1 MDVSARNDRWKR
13 YEDILRRSKAHR
25 VERCLQTVIKDGSF
39 RRVRPPTMPNDV
51 AVELFAR
58 LAEEGLAFVEEV
70 DLDEHPG
77 PDRGGYFTVHLPNT
91 LIDGVRGAGAA
102 VVIGMI
108 AQYMPDLVWRLRR
121 VTKQEVDTELFMIAD
136 GESDHFAYAL
146 YAYDM
151 LPQRGQQVF
160 VVDHPFVRPFTNPWR
175 SAPSEQ
181 YCAIGV
187 INGDVMVSLESFV
200 PESRTG
206 TRILNH
212 WKQTRGRLIGH
223 HVLPHA
229 ESYFHH
235 QGFYAL
241 PKQPTPAGHTPFS
254 IMAWNYPV
262 ADAVATV
269 NRLGL
274 PWSRITPPGSE
285 DVPEFHPQ
293 EYARFHV
300 VRN

>member
-77 PDRGGYFTVHLPNT
+77 PDRGGYFTVQLPNT

-108 AQYMPDLVWRLRR
+108 AQYMPELVWRLRKVAKR
-121 VTKQEVDTELFMIAD
+121 ETFGRLFTLAD
-136 GESDHFAYAL
+136 GESDYFVHALSEYA
-146 YAYDM
+146 M
-151 LPQRGQQVF
+151 LPPQSRHVV
-160 VVDHPFVRPFTNPWR
+160 VVDHPFDTSWR
-175 SAPSEQ
+175 CSAAES
-181 YCAIGV
+181 YCAVGV
-187 INGDVMVSLESFV
+187 INGEVMVSLESFV
-200 PESRTG
+200 PGSGAG
-206 TRILNH
+206 TRILDH

-229 ESYFHH
+229 VAYFQRH
-235 QGFYAL
+235 GFYPL
-241 PKQPTPAGHTPFS
+241 PSQLMPAGHAPVS

-262 ADAVATV
+262 GDAVATV

-274 PWSRITPPGSE
+274 P
-285 DVPEFHPQ
+285 
-293 EYARFHV
+293 
-300 VRN
+300 